1 MLRTALKNLLAHKLR
16 LLTTALAVTLGVALM
31 SGTLV
36 LTDTMTR
43 TFDNLF
49 ADVYKG
55 TDAMV
60 RAKAAFEGPQ
70 GAGIQRGRV
79 DASLVSTV
87 RSVDGVAA
95 AEGSIFG
102 YARLTAK
109 DGHALGNPANGAPTL
124 GTNWSTNRELNPFNL
139 VAGRPPRAPDEV
151 VIDKKSASDGTLSVG
166 DVTTVL
172 VLGPPQKMRI
182 VGIAKFGSAD
192 SPGGAS
198 CAIFT
203 LASAQRLIAES
214 GKYDGIAVVAQP
226 GVSQTDL
233 VKRISAVLPKGT
245 EAVTGAA
252 ITKESQDQVA
262 KMLGFFNTFLMIFA
276 VIALLVGGFMMFNT
290 FAITV
295 AQRTR
300 ENGLLRALGASRRQV
315 LGSVLLEAFVVGVL
329 ASLVGLVV
337 GVGVAIGL
345 RSLMTAI
352 GIEIPTTDMVVQT
365 SSMLIAFLIGVVVTV
380 LAALSP
386 ARKAG
391 KVAPIAAMQIGVVGS
406 TGYGSKQRIYVGF
419 AVLGLGVASLFL
431 GLFGHTGKAM
441 QIVGVGAL
449 LVFFGVSILGR
460 TIALPLSRFIGSP
473 LPRARG
479 ITGELARENAMR
491 NPKRTAASASALM
504 IGVGLVGLITIFV
517 ASTRASVDHS
527 INNTFTG
534 DFVVDSGGGIVG
546 GVDPA
551 IAQRLGDLPEVAV
564 ATGIR
569 EGLAKVAGHGV
580 IVQAADPA
588 ALPKIMNVD
597 VRAGSV
603 ADLGP
608 RSLGVY
614 KKVASDRNW
623 HVGSLVDA
631 VFAKTGHRTMRIGL
645 IYGDNTQLGNYFMST
660 AAYKANFASQF
671 DHEVF
676 VKTASSVSSDQAA
689 AAMKQV
695 TNDYPGVKILSRSGY
710 VDEQM
715 KAVDQLLTLVY
726 ALLGLAII
734 IALLGIAN
742 TLTLSISERV
752 REIGL
757 LRAVGMT
764 RAQLRSMIRWE
775 SVIIALQ
782 GTVLGL
788 LIGVFFGWALVS
800 ALHDQGITQFQV
812 PVSSL
817 AIIVLCAVVAGMLAA
832 ITPGR
837 RAAKL
842 DVLRAVVSD

>member
-1 MLRTALKNLLAHKLR
+1 MIRTAFKNLLAHKLR
-16 LLTTALAVTLGVALM
+16 LLSTALAVTLGVALM
-31 SGTLV
+31 AGTFV

-49 ADVYKG
+49 ANVYQG
-55 TDAMV
+55 TDAVV
-60 RAKAAFEGPQ
+60 RAQAAFEGPQ
-70 GAGIQRGRV
+70 GSGIQRGRV
-79 DASLVSTV
+79 DASLIPTV

-109 DGHALGNPANGAPTL
+109 DGHALGDPANGAPTL
-124 GTNWSTNRELNPFNL
+124 GTNWSHNREVNPFTL
-139 VAGRPPRAPDEV
+139 VEGRPPRAANEV
-151 VIDKKSASDGTLSVG
+151 VIDRKSAEDGDLSVG
-166 DVTTVL
+166 DTTTVM
-172 VLGPPQKMRI
+172 VLGPPQQMLITGI
-182 VGIAKFGSAD
+182 VKFGTAD

-203 LASAQRLIAES
+203 LSTAQRLVAEP
-214 GKYDGIAVVAQP
+214 GKFDSIVVVADR
-226 GVSQTDL
+226 GVSQAEL
-233 VKRISAVLPKGT
+233 AARISAVLPKGT

-252 ITKESQDQVA
+252 IIAESQDQVQ

-276 VIALLVGGFMMFNT
+276 VVALLVGGFMMFNT

-315 LGSVLLEAFVVGVL
+315 LGAVLLEALAVGVL
-329 ASLVGLVV
+329 ASLVGLVA

-345 RSLMTAI
+345 RSLMLAI
-352 GIEIPTTDMVVQT
+352 GIEIPTTDLAIQT
-365 SSMLIAFLIGVVVTV
+365 SSMVIAFVVGVVVTV

-391 KVAPIAAMQIGVVGS
+391 KVAPIAAMQLGVAGS

-419 AVLGLGVASLFL
+419 GVLGLGVAALLL
-431 GLFGHTGKAM
+431 GLFGDTGKRMMA
-441 QIVGVGAL
+441 VGVGAL

-460 TIALPLSRFIGSP
+460 TIALPLSRFIGWP
-473 LPRARG
+473 LPRTRG

-504 IGVGLVGLITIFV
+504 IGVGLVGLISIFV

-534 DFVVDSGGGIVG
+534 DLVVDSGGGILG

-551 IAQRLGDLPEVAV
+551 IAKRLNDLPEVAV

-569 EGLAKVAGHGV
+569 AGLAKVAGHGV
-580 IVQAADPA
+580 VVQAADPKT
-588 ALPKIMNVD
+588 LPKIMNVD
-597 VRAGSV
+597 VHAGSV
-603 ADLGP
+603 AALGAT
-608 RSLGVY
+608 SLGVY
-614 KKVASDRNW
+614 QKVASDNDW
-623 HVGSLVDA
+623 HVGSAVD
-631 VFAKTGHRTMRIGL
+631 VLFAKTGHRTMRIGL
-645 IYGDNTQLGNYFMST
+645 IYGDNTQLGNYFMGT
-660 AAYKANFASQF
+660 AAYEANVANQF

-676 VKTASSVSSDQAA
+676 VKTAPGVSTDEAA

-695 TNDYPGVKILSRSGY
+695 TDEYPGVKVLSRTAY
-710 VDEQM
+710 VAEQM
-715 KAVDQLLTLVY
+715 KTVDQLLALVY
-726 ALLGLAII
+726 ALLGLAIL

-764 RAQLRSMIRWE
+764 RAQLRSTIRWE

-782 GTVLGL
+782 GTALGL
-788 LIGVFFGWALVS
+788 LIGVFFGWALVG

-812 PVSSL
+812 PVTSL
-817 AIIVLCAVVAGMLAA
+817 AVVVLCAVVAGMLAA
-832 ITPGR
+832 LMPGR